1 MPYSYEEVRKAP
13 GGSEGQLPKVSIKQR
28 NWEGG
33 DLPGDSKGGV
43 GLCVGGTR
51 SKHCSIWLRD

>member
-33 DLPGDSKGGV
+33 STWRLKGWGRV
-43 GLCVGGTR
+43 MCGGY
-51 SKHCSIWLRD
+51 

>member
-33 DLPGDSKGGV
+33 IYLETQRVGSGYVWGV
-43 GLCVGGTR
+43 LG
-51 SKHCSIWLRD
+51 